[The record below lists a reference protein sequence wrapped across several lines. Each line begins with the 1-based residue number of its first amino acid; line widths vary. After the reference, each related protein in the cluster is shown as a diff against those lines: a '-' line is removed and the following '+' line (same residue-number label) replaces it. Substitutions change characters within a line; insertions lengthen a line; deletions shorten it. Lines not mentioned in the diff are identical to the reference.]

1 MYLIFQSQCGAQRD
15 GLWKVK
21 KGAFAIE
28 ITAMENI
35 SAIRQRVRHG
45 TLPRAQGI
53 KIIITLEIGH
63 GRGGGGGGTLVIFGG
78 HMPVSAGTK
87 PDECKKWSRA

>member
-1 MYLIFQSQCGAQRD
+1 MDRRKLKRALLQLKLPRWRIFSLSAAGTGA
-15 GLWKVK
+15 
-21 KGAFAIE
+21 
-28 ITAMENI
+28 
-35 SAIRQRVRHG
+35 G

-63 GRGGGGGGTLVIFGG
+63 GRGGGTLVIFGG

-87 PDECKKWSRA
+87 PDECKK

>member
-1 MYLIFQSQCGAQRD
+1 
-15 GLWKVK
+15 
-21 KGAFAIE
+21 
-28 ITAMENI
+28 MENI

-87 PDECKKWSRA
+87 PDECKK